1 MKRKRFL
8 SAGLILLLAFFLPTL
23 GLAQQESAKQAIGVV
38 KAVTVA
44 SNTIVV
50 EVPVDDRDTLTV
62 GAEVTDQTKITS
74 RGKPIT
80 LGDVKEGD
88 KVVIR
93 WTRLEGG
100 LVANSIA
107 VKK

>member
-1 MKRKRFL
+1 MKRKSFL
-8 SAGLILLLAFFLPTL
+8 PAGSILLLAFFLPTL
-23 GLAQQESAKQAIGVV
+23 GLAQQELAKQAVGVV

-50 EVPVDDRDTLTV
+50 EVPVDNKDTLTV

-74 RGKPIT
+74 HGKPIT
-80 LGDVKEGD
+80 LGDIKEGD
-88 KVVIR
+88 KVVIQ

-100 LVANSIA
+100 LVANSIT